1 MTISELAERAPI
13 IVLSKKACVQCNMSK
28 KLLTGKLGEPTDGTW
43 VTAMIDEDPD
53 LYAEVAEKYP
63 DAKAA
68 PVILLPGQTL
78 EEYDAL
84 VPGAAKYNEVTD
96 TVYFTGFVH
105 ALLSH
110 AAEKVAEKVAA

>member
-13 IVLSKKACVQCNMSK
+13 IVLSKNACVQCNMSK
-28 KLLTGKLGEPTDGTW
+28 KLLTGKLGEPADKTW

-78 EEYDAL
+78 DEYDAL
-84 VPGAAKYNEVTD
+84 VPGAAKYNKATD

-110 AAEKVAEKVAA
+110 AAEKVNA

>member
-28 KLLTGKLGEPTDGTW
+28 KLLTGKLGEPADGTW

-63 DAKAA
+63 ARQSTTKQPTPCTSPASYT
-68 PVILLPGQTL
+68 P
-78 EEYDAL
+78 Y
-84 VPGAAKYNEVTD
+84 
-96 TVYFTGFVH
+96 
-105 ALLSH
+105 
-110 AAEKVAEKVAA
+110 